1 MTVAQ
6 GSCIVQCMETTARK
20 CSHRVPM
27 DRCPVHVREFAA
39 APVLVFDQDAQTALA
54 DLLAQEG

>member
-1 MTVAQ
+1 
-6 GSCIVQCMETTARK
+6 METTARK